1 VVVKPSAIYLRANSG
16 SIYIMG
22 DPFTLINDW
31 LIDLL
36 VGFGLEL
43 SFVKIA
49 LKFLGAAV
57 MGTVAMLLM
66 LFTIWLERKI
76 IARIQDR
83 LGPNR
88 VGPYGVFQTVADL
101 LKLLTKEILI
111 PSGADRIIFI
121 IAPFLVVMSVVGL
134 WAVVP
139 FAPTLFGTD
148 IHVGVLYIVSIGSI
162 GTLGIM
168 MAGLSSNNKYALL
181 GAFRTVAMMLSYAVP
196 MILTLLVPTLLAGS
210 MGFVQIVQA
219 QGSMWFGVYA
229 PIAMLIFFIS
239 SVAEVGRAPF
249 DLLEADSEIVAGFH
263 IEYSGLAFGMFFV
276 AEFLHAFTI
285 SALTATLFLGGWQG
299 PGAEAAPILGFI
311 YFLIKTSVV
320 YFVVIWFR
328 GTFPRV
334 RIDQL
339 NTLNWKFLVPLALA
353 VVVVAAVVDKIAI
366 EQGISRL
373 LLHLAGNAVLIGL
386 TLVSLRAY
394 SRALQ
399 AKADAIRTQIVK
411 PPQAVGGGD

>member
-1 VVVKPSAIYLRANSG
+1 
-16 SIYIMG
+16 MG

-43 SFVKIA
+43 SFVKIL
-49 LKFLGAAV
+49 LKFIGAAA
-57 MGTVAMLLM
+57 MGTIAMLLM

-101 LKLLTKEILI
+101 LKLLTKEILV
-111 PSGADRIIFI
+111 PSGADRVIFI
-121 IAPFLVVMSVVGL
+121 IAPFMVVMSVVGL

-148 IHVGVLYIVSIGSI
+148 INVGVLYTVSIGSI

-196 MILTLLVPTLLAGS
+196 MILVLLVPTLLAGS
-210 MGFVQIVQA
+210 MGFVEIVKA
-219 QGSMWFGVYA
+219 QGPMWFGVYA

-285 SALTATLFLGGWQG
+285 SALTVTLFLGGWQG
-299 PGAEAAPILGFI
+299 PGAESVPILGFV
-311 YFLIKTSVV
+311 YFLIKTAAV

-353 VVVVAAVVDKIAI
+353 VVIDAAVVDKIAV
-366 EQGISRL
+366 ELELSRI
-373 LLHLAGNAVLIGL
+373 LLHLAGNAVLFVIIL
-386 TLVSLRAY
+386 LSLRAF

-399 AKADAIRTQIVK
+399 AREKTIRTQIVK
-411 PPQAVGGGD
+411 PPQIVGGSD

>member
-1 VVVKPSAIYLRANSG
+1 
-16 SIYIMG
+16 MG

-43 SFVKIA
+43 PFIQIL
-49 LKFLGAAV
+49 LKFLGAAA
-57 MGTVAMLLM
+57 MGTIAMLLM

-88 VGPYGVFQTVADL
+88 VGPFGVFQTVADL
-101 LKLLTKEILI
+101 LKLLTKEILV
-111 PSGADRIIFI
+111 PGGADRFIFI

-148 IHVGVLYIVSIGSI
+148 INVGVLYTVSIGSI

-196 MILTLLVPTLLAGS
+196 MILALLVPTLLAGS
-210 MGFVQIVQA
+210 MGFVDIVKA
-219 QGSMWFGVYA
+219 QGSIWFVVIA
-229 PIAMLIFFIS
+229 PIAMLIFFVS

-299 PGAEAAPILGFI
+299 PGAEAYPILGFV

-334 RIDQL
+334 RIDQM

-353 VVVVAAVVDKIAI
+353 VVIVAAVVDKIAI
-366 EQGISRL
+366 EQGLSRI
-373 LLHLAGNAVLIGL
+373 LLHLAGNAVLFVL
-386 TLVSLRAY
+386 TLFSLRAF

-399 AKADAIRTQIVK
+399 AKEETIRTQVVN
-411 PPQAVGGGD
+411 PPQATGVGN